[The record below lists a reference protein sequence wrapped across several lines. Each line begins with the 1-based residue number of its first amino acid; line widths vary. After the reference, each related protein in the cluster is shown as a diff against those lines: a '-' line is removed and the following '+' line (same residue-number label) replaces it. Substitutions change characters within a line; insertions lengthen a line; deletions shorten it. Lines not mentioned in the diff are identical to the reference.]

1 MNVAFHT
8 LQQFLTYT
16 KGGVYLLMG
25 AALIVYLLYW
35 LFLTGRD
42 EENRTF

>member
-1 MNVAFHT
+1 MDTTFFT

-25 AALIVYLLYW
+25 AALIVYLLFW
-35 LFLTGRD
+35 MFLTGRD
-42 EENRTF
+42 KDNRTF